1 VEKGRGPTLHLKHMS
16 KFKVLAVIRKLC
28 CQELKHAT
36 SVLEFVAPTCSFDG
50 MYSLQGLVYKV
61 IDYNM
66 QCHCNGDWFAHMRSG
81 GWKLFWR

>member
-28 CQELKHAT
+28 CQKLNHAT
-36 SVLEFVAPTCSFDG
+36 SLLEFVAPTRYFDG
-50 MYSLQGLVYKV
+50 MYSLQGLGYKV

-66 QCHCNGDWFAHMRSG
+66 QCHCNGDWFSTYEI
-81 GWKLFWR
+81 